1 MSIQRTSILLALALL
16 ALSLIAMGYSR
27 RQPQIEAGGG
37 FGWDGREY
45 ADAYEDAVGGSPHGA
60 EQVVSFPFC
69 KRVGLPAIAA
79 TIHSGDGFKGINA
92 VAGLIAALGVFAV
105 GLRRGGTMRAIAVTI
120 PMAFYLFAPIRF
132 SNFYPWTVDPPMMAM
147 MALAVLAFDFRRHTI
162 GFLLLVAAIPIKE
175 TALYFAAAALVSLMI
190 FDDKPE
196 HRAKLLRVGLGAT
209 AIVLASLT
217 YRLVYPNCSGS
228 ALGTIRHYG
237 LRMLTDPWR
246 VLTVVSGIMM
256 TLGAFLPGFRFAT
269 PFRDAQ
275 SDPAL
280 RFAWVSVVI
289 AVAMG
294 ALGGLDSTRLFYVC
308 YPCFVA
314 LICRL
319 LDGVS
324 IWEVSVFSVGGLVVN
339 RWLSVIPEP
348 ATYTPDL
355 NSFSGYFVYFP
366 DVANPVVAVVVLVY
380 FMTLYGLVSFMRNLR
395 PVASSNGD
403 LL

>member
-1 MSIQRTSILLALALL
+1 MSVQRTSIVLALALF
-16 ALSLIAMGYSR
+16 ALSLIALGYSR

-45 ADAYEDAVGGSPHGA
+45 ADAYQDAVGGSPPGT
-60 EQVVSFPFC
+60 EPVVAFPFC
-69 KRVGLPAIAA
+69 KRVGLPEIAA
-79 TIHSGDGFKGINA
+79 TFHAGDGFKGINA

-105 GLRRGGTMRAIAVTI
+105 GLRRGGTIRAIVVTL
-120 PMAFYLFAPIRF
+120 PMAFYLFAPLRF
-132 SNFYPWTVDPPMMAM
+132 SNFYPWTVDPPLMAL
-147 MALAVLAFDFRRHTI
+147 MALAVLAFDFRRPTI

-175 TALYFAAAALVSLMI
+175 TAVYFAAAALVSFMV
-190 FDDKPE
+190 FDDKPG

-209 AIVLASLT
+209 AIVLVSLS

-228 ALGTIRHYG
+228 ALGTIRQNG

-275 SDPAL
+275 RDPAL
-280 RFAWVSVVI
+280 RFAWVSLVI
-289 AVAMG
+289 AAAMG
-294 ALGGLDSTRLFYVC
+294 ALGGSDSTRLFYVC

-319 LDGVS
+319 LDRVP
-324 IWEVSVFSVGGLVVN
+324 IWEVSMLSVGGLVIN

-348 ATYTPDL
+348 AAFTPDL

-366 DVANPVVAVVVLVY
+366 DVANPVVSVVVLVY
-380 FMTLYGLVSFMRNLR
+380 FMTLYGFVSFLR
-395 PVASSNGD
+395 QARPG
-403 LL
+403 

>member
-1 MSIQRTSILLALALL
+1 MSILLALALL

-105 GLRRGGTMRAIAVTI
+105 GLRRGGTLRAIVVTI

-132 SNFYPWTVDPPMMAM
+132 SNFYPWTVDPPMMAL

-196 HRAKLLRVGLGAT
+196 HRANPAGILTGEIT
-209 AIVLASLT
+209 AM
-217 YRLVYPNCSGS
+217 CSGVAAS
-228 ALGTIRHYG
+228 DRQAESGAAGISRPTMIKPYQALEDPLS
-237 LRMLTDPWR
+237 LRRWH
-246 VLTVVSGIMM
+246 
-256 TLGAFLPGFRFAT
+256 
-269 PFRDAQ
+269 
-275 SDPAL
+275 
-280 RFAWVSVVI
+280 
-289 AVAMG
+289 
-294 ALGGLDSTRLFYVC
+294 TR
-308 YPCFVA
+308 P
-314 LICRL
+314 
-319 LDGVS
+319 
-324 IWEVSVFSVGGLVVN
+324 
-339 RWLSVIPEP
+339 
-348 ATYTPDL
+348 
-355 NSFSGYFVYFP
+355 
-366 DVANPVVAVVVLVY
+366 
-380 FMTLYGLVSFMRNLR
+380 
-395 PVASSNGD
+395 
-403 LL
+403 